1 MFFDSFSS
9 FIQMGNHGIY
19 VWLCYGF
26 FAAIVAAN
34 FISPM
39 ITRHKVIKDL
49 ERQMRREQK

>member
-19 VWLCYGF
+19 VWLSYGI
-26 FAAIVAAN
+26 FAVIVAAN
-34 FISPM
+34 FISP
-39 ITRHKVIKDL
+39 IISRKKVIKDL

>member
-19 VWLCYGF
+19 VWLSYGI
-26 FAAIVAAN
+26 FAVIVAAN
-34 FISPM
+34 FILPIISRKK
-39 ITRHKVIKDL
+39 IIKDL